1 MRIKASAS
9 GTRAAESR
17 AALARDRCYT
27 GMVTAGVDEQRM
39 SDFYDGELID
49 IPEVAHHPVH
59 TGVTVTSPRGSA
71 LGRIT
76 RDKQVRLVPGD
87 QSVFGVSG
95 RSAEQRIAI
104 DLLLDESDRKRVV

>member
-1 MRIKASAS
+1 
-9 GTRAAESR
+9 
-17 AALARDRCYT
+17 
-27 GMVTAGVDEQRM
+27 MVTAGVDEQRM
-39 SDFYDGELID
+39 SDLYDGELID

-104 DLLLDESDRKRVV
+104 DLLLDESIGIVSLGGRAGRSEEHTSELQS